1 MVREVDEEERG
12 GGGLG
17 GVDAALAFGLDAR
30 LWAVESEHARVVNP
44 EQRCM
49 SERRP
54 GRRRSDR
61 RWRARSAGWLG
72 KKGWETDFKGRGSG
86 PDRVREGAGPGR
98 KMTEE
103 RELGYGKGKV
113 VQRNRDLSQF
123 FWGISEMDFW
133 RVFDGIVNG
142 LWDYNF
148 VETLY
153 VELE

>member
-1 MVREVDEEERG
+1 M
-12 GGGLG
+12 L
-17 GVDAALAFGLDAR
+17 LAR
-30 LWAVESEHARVVNP
+30 LDIS
-44 EQRCM
+44 
-49 SERRP
+49 S
-54 GRRRSDR
+54 S
-61 RWRARSAGWLG
+61 RWRARSTGWLG
-72 KKGWETDFKGRGSG
+72 KKGWETDFKGRGGG

>member
-1 MVREVDEEERG
+1 
-12 GGGLG
+12 
-17 GVDAALAFGLDAR
+17 
-30 LWAVESEHARVVNP
+30 
-44 EQRCM
+44 
-49 SERRP
+49 
-54 GRRRSDR
+54 
-61 RWRARSAGWLG
+61 
-72 KKGWETDFKGRGSG
+72 
-86 PDRVREGAGPGR
+86 
-98 KMTEE
+98 MTEE

>member
-44 EQRCM
+44 EQ
-49 SERRP
+49 
-54 GRRRSDR
+54 

>member
-44 EQRCM
+44 EQR
-49 SERRP
+49 
-54 GRRRSDR
+54 
-61 RWRARSAGWLG
+61 WRARSTGWLG
-72 KKGWETDFKGRGSG
+72 KKGWETDFKGRGGG